1 MSVVQDV
8 AGDPPC
14 RCHGSAVV
22 DTSGVDPAVY
32 TATVLG
38 MLDLKAKL
46 LAAGVV
52 TAEQVKKVEDEQVA
66 RQARDSER
74 RDADR
79 RRREEGPPPR
89 QGGDR
94 GGRADG
100 PRGER
105 GRVDGPRG
113 DRGGPADRGAADRGA
128 ADRGGPR
135 GPRPDR
141 SGPRGPRDGV
151 AAAKTESDA
160 APASAAALR
169 PRDTRSFKERRAD
182 EGLEKR
188 ARREHEWDEAKRW
201 RGRTEALL
209 AAGKSEQFQ
218 ATRGWVMKERLDN
231 KAITDAAER
240 FFFTTWLGALSHL
253 TVEPDVRA
261 MLSEGSAGIVAFMGY
276 NGLEHAVVPK
286 DVAIDVR
293 AIKPEWMRH
302 LIGITDIEPALVKAP
317 TPEGDAEAGAE
328 GEAASVIEVGPGDD
342 VDAAAVGVLHSV
354 PVPLDGAV
362 NGETDAAAGND
373 EAGCGTASDG
383 ADA

>member
-1 MSVVQDV
+1 
-8 AGDPPC
+8 
-14 RCHGSAVV
+14 
-22 DTSGVDPAVY
+22 
-32 TATVLG
+32 

-100 PRGER
+100 PRGDR

-113 DRGGPADRGAADRGA
+113 DRSGPADRGA

-151 AAAKTESDA
+151 AVAKTESDVIA
-160 APASAAALR
+160 PAPASALR

-231 KAITDAAER
+231 KAITDAAEL
-240 FFFTTWLGALSHL
+240 FFFTTWHWALSHL

-302 LIGITDIEPALVKAP
+302 LIGITDIEPPLVKAP
-317 TPEGDAEAGAE
+317 AQEGDAEGGAE

-342 VDAAAVGVLHSV
+342 VDVSAAGVLHGVSV
-354 PVPLDGAV
+354 ALDGAAD
-362 NGETDAAAGND
+362 GDTDAAAGNG
-373 EAGCGTASDG
+373 EAGDGTSSDG

>member
-1 MSVVQDV
+1 
-8 AGDPPC
+8 
-14 RCHGSAVV
+14 
-22 DTSGVDPAVY
+22 
-32 TATVLG
+32 

-100 PRGER
+100 PRGDR

-113 DRGGPADRGAADRGA
+113 DRSGPADRGA

-151 AAAKTESDA
+151 AVAKTESDVIA
-160 APASAAALR
+160 PAPASALR

-240 FFFTTWLGALSHL
+240 FFFTTWHGALSHL

-302 LIGITDIEPALVKAP
+302 LIGITDIEPPLVKAP
-317 TPEGDAEAGAE
+317 AQEGDAEGGAE

-342 VDAAAVGVLHSV
+342 VDVSAAGVLHGVSV
-354 PVPLDGAV
+354 ALDGAAD
-362 NGETDAAAGND
+362 GDTDAAAGNG
-373 EAGCGTASDG
+373 EAGDGTSSDG

>member
-1 MSVVQDV
+1 
-8 AGDPPC
+8 
-14 RCHGSAVV
+14 
-22 DTSGVDPAVY
+22 
-32 TATVLG
+32 

-66 RQARDSER
+66 RQARESER

-79 RRREEGPPPR
+79 RRREEGPAPR

-100 PRGER
+100 PRGDR

-113 DRGGPADRGAADRGA
+113 DRGGPVDRGA

-160 APASAAALR
+160 PAASAPASALR
-169 PRDTRSFKERRAD
+169 PRDARSFKERRAD

-302 LIGITDIEPALVKAP
+302 LIGITDIEPPLVKAP
-317 TPEGDAEAGAE
+317 AQEGDAEDGVEA
-328 GEAASVIEVGPGDD
+328 EAASMIEVGHGDD
-342 VDAAAVGVLHSV
+342 VDVSALGLLHGV
-354 PVPLDGAV
+354 PAPLDGAAD
-362 NGETDAAAGND
+362 GETDAATGNG
-373 EAGCGTASDG
+373 EAGDGTSPDG